1 MRQKL
6 ALLLAVGG
14 TLISSIVCT
23 AYVSAIDVN
32 SNCNSIGVACETV
45 REDRLNLNNRNTVS
59 TAVNWAL
66 WLLAGIAVIMII
78 VGSLQLVFS
87 QGDPKKAADARMTI
101 TYAVVGLAVAMLA
114 TVIVQYVTDNLL

>member
-45 REDRLNLNNRNTVS
+45 REDRLNLNNRSTVS

-78 VGSLQLVFS
+78 IGSLQLVFS
-87 QGDPKKAADARMTI
+87 QGDSKKAADARMTI